1 MKSDKMRPFGITWR
15 IALLAWS
22 ITLVTVSIFV
32 LAIIPEQKRTF
43 VENLESKGN
52 GIAVSICHVV
62 AGAVVNED
70 YSDLVEHCLQVLKGD
85 KSIEYLVITKNNGE
99 SWIHDKSGWRYKQ
112 LSAEWRPK
120 QREPSSG
127 IGVVSEFNRRVFHH
141 SQPFDYSGIQWG
153 WVHVGLSLETY
164 DRSVATMHRR
174 TGILALT
181 CIVVS
186 LMASCLYARLLVRP
200 IRTLQSVVRR
210 IARGDLSARA
220 AIHTGD
226 EIESLADSFNAMTG
240 TLLQRDKILAS
251 VQFASQQFLAA
262 TDWRTVTDEVL
273 THIGQAADICRACIF
288 ENHPEPNGGLLPT
301 ARFQYVAARATLLET
316 PPRQNFQWNG
326 AAMEAWAKSLK
337 EGKVISAVVRDLGP
351 AAQALFVPQK
361 IQSLILVPIRI
372 EGAWWGHLEFDDCSR
387 ERAWTVA
394 EVDSLRALADMVGAA
409 IARQRVQDAL
419 LEAKQTLEQRV
430 TERTQELQEQVM
442 AKEKALAELAEAQ
455 QELVVTSREAGMA
468 EVATGV
474 LHNVGNVLNSVN
486 VSTTLIRD
494 KLQRSEISTL
504 GKVRGLLQQHETDM
518 AAFLTTDPKGK
529 MVPGFIIKLSHTLEK
544 EQAALRK
551 EHDQLANNVEHI
563 KEVVAMQQNYARV
576 SGVLEPVAVSK
587 LLDDALQLNTA
598 GLARHGVTIIR
609 EYAEVPL
616 LLVDKHKV
624 LQILVNLVH
633 NAKYALDD
641 SPGHDKR
648 LTVGISL
655 NGADRVKVTVAD
667 NGVGIPPEN
676 LTRIFSHGFTT
687 RERGHGFGLHSGANA
702 AKEMGGQLSAFSA
715 GPGRGATFTLELPVG
730 NTRS

>member
-442 AKEKALAELAEAQ
+442 AKEKAQPNWRKRRRTRRDLARGGNGGSGHRRAPQRRQRAQ
-455 QELVVTSREAGMA
+455 QRQRIDHPHPRQI
-468 EVATGV
+468 AT
-474 LHNVGNVLNSVN
+474 
-486 VSTTLIRD
+486 IRD
-494 KLQRSEISTL
+494 FKPGQGRRDAA
-504 GKVRGLLQQHETDM
+504 KHESGHRR
-518 AAFLTTDPKGK
+518 AFLTADPKGK
-529 MVPGFIIKLSHTLEK
+529 MVPGLHGQLATTGKGASRP
-544 EQAALRK
+544 AK
-551 EHDQLANNVEHI
+551 EHDQLARNVEHI
-563 KEVVAMQQNYARV
+563 KEIVAMQQNYARV
-576 SGVLEPVAVSK
+576 SGFLEP
-587 LLDDALQLNTA
+587 DRR
-598 GLARHGVTIIR
+598 ART
-609 EYAEVPL
+609 
-616 LLVDKHKV
+616 
-624 LQILVNLVH
+624 
-633 NAKYALDD
+633 
-641 SPGHDKR
+641 
-648 LTVGISL
+648 
-655 NGADRVKVTVAD
+655 
-667 NGVGIPPEN
+667 
-676 LTRIFSHGFTT
+676 
-687 RERGHGFGLHSGANA
+687 
-702 AKEMGGQLSAFSA
+702 GG
-715 GPGRGATFTLELPVG
+715 
-730 NTRS
+730 